1 MDFSKRFA
9 KLSDEQIR
17 ELGQKVAEHTPESF
31 KALQTEFAK
40 CAIPFVPPGMR
51 KQASVLEVLSGTY
64 KTEAGG
70 VAISGKIVYFPNLC
84 PSCLSVSPTKK
95 VKISSVAGKSKNRL
109 FFRIF
114 RTSHFEVPFCAKC
127 AKEVGRA
134 RLVWQS
140 GTILLLVLGVA
151 LTGILSDALGIDFRL
166 LALIFAAGMML
177 LLEGPWVSLFRKMG
191 LRLDRGISIV
201 STADDDVTHF
211 LFDSEA
217 YKNLFVS
224 LNLVH

>member
-1 MDFSKRFA
+1 MNFSKRFA
-9 KLSDEQIR
+9 KLSDQQIR
-17 ELGQKVAEHTPESF
+17 ELGQKVGEHTSESL

-40 CAIPFVPPGMR
+40 RAIPFVPPRLR
-51 KQASVLEVLSGTY
+51 KQAPVLGVLSGAY

-70 VAISGKIVYFPNLC
+70 VAISGKVVYFPDLC

-95 VKISSVAGKSKNRL
+95 IKISSVAGKSKNRL

-114 RTSHFEVPFCAKC
+114 KTSHFKVPFCAKC
-127 AKEVGRA
+127 AKEIGRA

-140 GTILLLVLGVA
+140 GTILIIVLGIA
-151 LTGILSDALGIDFRL
+151 LTAILSDALGIDSRL

-177 LLEGPWVSLFRKMG
+177 LLEGPRVSLFRKMG